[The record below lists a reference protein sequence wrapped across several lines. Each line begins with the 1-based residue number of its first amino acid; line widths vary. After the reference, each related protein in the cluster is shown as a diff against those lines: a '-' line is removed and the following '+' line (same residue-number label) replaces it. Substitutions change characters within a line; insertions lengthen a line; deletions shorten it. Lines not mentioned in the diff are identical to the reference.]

1 MDRNKTEYEIEDEIK
16 EKICNFRPLY
26 KAMHR
31 CKRNVMWKDSVAGF
45 IKNGLVNTYN
55 LRKQL
60 LDSTYKI
67 DKYSVFAIY
76 EPKKREIV
84 STRMKDRVF
93 QRSLCDN
100 YLYKAI
106 TKSFI
111 YDNCACQLN
120 KGTNFARN
128 RLSCHMQRYFR
139 KHGLN
144 GYVLKCDISDYFGST
159 PHNVAKNAVSERV
172 KNDWVNCHVAKI
184 IDSFNQSE
192 NPEIGMGLGSQ
203 ITQLVQLAVL
213 DRMDHMIKERLG
225 IKQYIRYMDDF
236 ILIHQDKEHLEY
248 CLDEINKYL
257 ASLDLKLSTKK
268 TQIFPLKQGIKFL
281 GFIFHLTETGKVIR
295 KLRKENVTHEKR
307 KLRRMKKLVD
317 EGVLTKEHVDECYA
331 SWKAHAKQGN
341 TYNLI
346 LSMNKFYKNLWK
358 EGGNNV

>member
-1 MDRNKTEYEIEDEIK
+1 MSVVKSKRGESDLAIINKSRELAVYTARICSN
-16 EKICNFRPLY
+16 EKNFPKRYRWCITSKIVSDAFDIYGNIRKANTIFVKIRPDY
-26 KAMHR
+26 DIRRQCQNKAR
-31 CKRNVMWKDSVAGF
+31 GA
-45 IKNGLVNTYN
+45 
-55 LRKQL
+55 
-60 LDSTYKI
+60 LDS
-67 DKYSVFAIY
+67 
-76 EPKKREIV
+76 
-84 STRMKDRVF
+84 
-93 QRSLCDN
+93 L
-100 YLYKAI
+100 
-106 TKSFI
+106 
-111 YDNCACQLN
+111 
-120 KGTNFARN
+120 
-128 RLSCHMQRYFR
+128 H
-139 KHGLN
+139 
-144 GYVLKCDISDYFGST
+144 
-159 PHNVAKNAVSERV
+159 
-172 KNDWVNCHVAKI
+172 
-184 IDSFNQSE
+184 
-192 NPEIGMGLGSQ
+192 
-203 ITQLVQLAVL
+203 
-213 DRMDHMIKERLG
+213 
-225 IKQYIRYMDDF
+225 IRYMDDF